1 MKLKVG
7 SVVRATAGRDSG
19 SLFAVTAVDG
29 SFCSIADGKS
39 RKLAHPK
46 RKNRRHIALTS
57 SVINIE
63 EITDKRLRVLL
74 RELREAE

>member
-1 MKLKVG
+1 MKLKIG
-7 SVVRATAGRDSG
+7 SVVRATAGRDDG
-19 SLFAVTAVDG
+19 SLFAVTGIDG
-29 SFCSIADGKS
+29 SFCTIADGKS

-63 EITDKRLRVLL
+63 EITDKRLRAIL
-74 RELREAE
+74 RELGEAE

>member
-1 MKLKVG
+1 MKLKIG
-7 SVVRATAGRDSG
+7 SVVRATAGRDG
-19 SLFAVTAVDG
+19 GALFAVTGIDG
-29 SFCSIADGKS
+29 GFCTIADGKS

-63 EITDKRLRVLL
+63 EITDKRLRALL
-74 RELREAE
+74 RELDKAE